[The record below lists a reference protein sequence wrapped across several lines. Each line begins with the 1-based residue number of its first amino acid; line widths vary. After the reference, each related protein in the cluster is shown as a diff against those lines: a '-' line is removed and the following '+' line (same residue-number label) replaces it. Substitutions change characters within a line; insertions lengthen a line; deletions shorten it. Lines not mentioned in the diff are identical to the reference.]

1 MKIDQ
6 VMRPQILAGVGIVV
20 TALIVF
26 LLTNGG
32 SMAEVR
38 VTSPTPVYSQAE
50 ASGTALAVIP
60 TGAVIEVK
68 NAMEA
73 WLEICATLGG
83 RSQCGFVLKNQTTWQ
98 P

>member
-6 VMRPQILAGVGIVV
+6 IMRPQFLAGFGIVV

-32 SMAEVR
+32 SMAKVR
-38 VTSPTPVYSQAE
+38 VTSPTPVYPQAE
-50 ASGTALAVIP
+50 AAGTALAVIP
-60 TGAVIEVK
+60 AGAVIEVK
-68 NAMEA
+68 NAIDG
-73 WLEICATLGG
+73 WLEICATLGR